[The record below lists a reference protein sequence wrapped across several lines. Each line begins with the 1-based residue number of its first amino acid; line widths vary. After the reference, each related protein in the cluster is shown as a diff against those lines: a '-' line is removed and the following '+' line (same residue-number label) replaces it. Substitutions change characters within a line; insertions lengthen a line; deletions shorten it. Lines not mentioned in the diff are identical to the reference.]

1 MMVRDFF
8 KQEEDDFDSHED
20 EAGFLLVLSD
30 TFMSFLAVVLCV
42 VCLLMLAE
50 HSKSHPPALNTTGA
64 LCVELTWPN
73 DRNIDLDLWGHS
85 PGDPDT
91 VGFSNM
97 HGKDM
102 NLLRDV
108 IGFNGNPTHT
118 MLEMTCADR
127 LTPGEWIFNVHYFAN
142 HEAELDK
149 TAQDDPRKTVK
160 ATMFVRVKN
169 PNSKGDLDSLVGDFT
184 LTFEKEEKTMF
195 RFVITPDGKIDH
207 ATVNSKDMPLK
218 RGWPKD
224 GN

>member
-1 MMVRDFF
+1 MAERDFF

-30 TFMSFLAVVLCV
+30 TFLSFLAVVLCIV
-42 VCLLMLAE
+42 VLLMLQDHA
-50 HSKSHPPALNTTGA
+50 KKHPPALNTTGA
-64 LCVELTWPN
+64 LCVELTWPQR
-73 DRNIDLDLWGHS
+73 DVDLDLWGHS

-118 MLEMTCADR
+118 MLEMICADR
-127 LTPGEWIFNVHYFAN
+127 LVPGEWIFNVHYFAN
-142 HEAELDK
+142 HEDELK
-149 TAQDDPRKTVK
+149 GTPADDPRKAIK

-169 PNSKGDLDSLVGDFT
+169 ENTKADLDSFIGEYT
-184 LTFEKEEKTMF
+184 LTYEKQEKTMF
-195 RFVITPDGKIDH
+195 RFIVKEDGTIDH
-207 ATVNSKDMPLK
+207 DTISSQDKPLK
-218 RGWPKD
+218 RGWRE
-224 GN
+224 